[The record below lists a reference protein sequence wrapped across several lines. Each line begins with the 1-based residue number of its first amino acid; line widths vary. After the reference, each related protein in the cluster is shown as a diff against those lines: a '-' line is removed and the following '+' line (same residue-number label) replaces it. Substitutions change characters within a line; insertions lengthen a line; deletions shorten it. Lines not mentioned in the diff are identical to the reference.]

1 MESMAIGQ
9 GMAEIPDEALVAASR
24 SGDREAFSLLV
35 ERHRE
40 LAFACA
46 LAYMRD
52 REEAE
57 DVAQEAFSRAYASLA
72 TFRGGVWQGWFMR
85 ILRNLCLDTLRR
97 RKVRKTEPIDVNW
110 LDQSPSPEAQVLEI
124 ERRRH
129 LAWAIGTLPE
139 KFRVPLVMHFLSQ
152 RTYREIAVALGL
164 PETTVVGRTTR
175 AVRLLRERLEAEP

>member
-9 GMAEIPDEALVAASR
+9 GTAEIPDEALAAASC

-52 REEAE
+52 RDEAE
-57 DVAQEAFSRAYASLA
+57 DVALVVFCWVFVCFVF
-72 TFRGGVWQGWFMR
+72 FRGGVWLFWFMR

-110 LDQSPSPEAQVLEI
+110 LDQSPSPEAQILEI
-124 ERRRH
+124 ERHRH
-129 LAWAIGTLPE
+129 LAWAIGT
-139 KFRVPLVMHFLSQ
+139 
-152 RTYREIAVALGL
+152 
-164 PETTVVGRTTR
+164 
-175 AVRLLRERLEAEP
+175 